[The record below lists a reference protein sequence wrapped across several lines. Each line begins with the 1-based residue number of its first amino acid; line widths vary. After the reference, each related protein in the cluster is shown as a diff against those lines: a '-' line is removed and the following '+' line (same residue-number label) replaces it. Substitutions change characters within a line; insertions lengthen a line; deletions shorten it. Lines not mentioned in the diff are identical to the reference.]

1 VWSISQAKGTA
12 GGTWID
18 VSRNVPMTDLKQTA
32 LHARHVALG
41 AKMVP
46 FAGYDMPVQ
55 YPMGVL
61 KEHLHT
67 REKAGLF
74 DVSHMGQVFLIPKDN
89 DFSTAAKA
97 LEKLVPADIQSL
109 EPGQQRYSQFL
120 NEDGGILDD
129 LMISR
134 LAMQGYEHVL
144 YLVVNAGCKLADYAH
159 LEAHMPEGVMVGVKD
174 DTLSLLALQG
184 PKAAPVLSAF
194 APAVSDLVFMTHTDL
209 ELKGPMDTPVWAHV
223 SRSGYTGEDGYEIS
237 VKHEDVGALVDAL
250 LAHDDVEPIGL
261 GARDSLRLEAGL
273 CLYGH
278 DIDTSVS
285 PIEAGLVWSVQKH
298 RRGADAG
305 YLGAERVASDI
316 ADKSTKRLVGIKPEG
331 RAPAREHTE
340 IQDLDGNIIGEIT
353 SGGFGPSAGG
363 PVAMGYVARKFF
375 KSGTDVQLIVRGKA
389 RPAKVV
395 KLPFAPHNYF
405 RGA

>member
-1 VWSISQAKGTA
+1 
-12 GGTWID
+12 
-18 VSRNVPMTDLKQTA
+18 MTDLKQTA
-32 LHARHVALG
+32 LHDMHVALD

-61 KEHLHT
+61 QEHLHT

-74 DVSHMGQVFLIPKDN
+74 DVSHMGQVFLVPADKN
-89 DFSTAAKA
+89 FATAAKA

-109 EPGQQRYSQFL
+109 KPGQQRYSQFL

-134 LAMQGYEHVL
+134 MGLPGYEHML
-144 YLVVNAGCKLADYAH
+144 YLVVNAGCKIDDYAH
-159 LEAHMPEGVMVGVKD
+159 LGTHMPDDVAVQVKD
-174 DTLSLLALQG
+174 DTLSLIALQG
-184 PKAAPVLSAF
+184 PSAVEVLKQF
-194 APAVSDLVFMTHTDL
+194 NPAIAHLVFMSHTDI
-209 ELKGPMDTPVWAHV
+209 ELKGPMETPIWAHV

-237 VKHEDVGALVDAL
+237 VKHDDAVRLTKTL
-250 LAHDDVEPIGL
+250 LAHVDVEMIGL

-278 DIDTSVS
+278 DIDTTVS
-285 PIEAGLVWSVQKH
+285 PIEAGLFWSIQKH
-298 RRGADAG
+298 RRVADSG
-305 YLGAERVASDI
+305 YLGAARVAADI
-316 ADKSTKRLVGIKPEG
+316 ADKSSKRLVGILPEG

-340 IQDLDGNIIGEIT
+340 VQDMDGNTIGEIT
-353 SGGFGPSAGG
+353 SGGFGPSSREGAGG
-363 PVAMGYVARKFF
+363 PVAMGYVSRKFT
-375 KSGTDVQLIVRGKA
+375 KAGTDVQLIVRGKA
-389 RPAKVV
+389 RPAKIV
-395 KLPFAPHNYF
+395 KLPFVPHNYF

>member
-1 VWSISQAKGTA
+1 
-12 GGTWID
+12 
-18 VSRNVPMTDLKQTA
+18 M
-32 LHARHVALG
+32 HVALD

-61 KEHLHT
+61 QEHLHT

-74 DVSHMGQVFLIPKDN
+74 DVSHMGQVFLVPADKD
-89 DFSTAAKA
+89 FATAAKA

-120 NEDGGILDD
+120 NETGGILDD

-134 LAMQGYEHVL
+134 LGLPGYEHML
-144 YLVVNAGCKLADYAH
+144 YLVVNAGCKIDDYAH
-159 LEAHMPEGVMVGVKD
+159 LEKHMPETVEVQVKD
-174 DTLSLLALQG
+174 DTLSLIALQG
-184 PKAAPVLSAF
+184 PTAVDVLKQF
-194 APAVSDLVFMTHTDL
+194 NPAIADLIFMTHTDL
-209 ELKGPMDTPVWAHV
+209 ELSGNLETPIWAHV
-223 SRSGYTGEDGYEIS
+223 SRSGYTGEDGCEIS
-237 VKHEDVGALVDAL
+237 VKHEDAVRLTKAL
-250 LAHDDVEPIGL
+250 LSHVDVEMIGL

-285 PIEAGLVWSVQKH
+285 PIEAGLFWSIQKH
-298 RRGADAG
+298 RRSADAG
-305 YLGAERVASDI
+305 YLGAARVASDI
-316 ADKSTKRLVGIKPEG
+316 ADKTTKRLVGIQPEG

-340 IQDLDGNIIGEIT
+340 VQDMDGNTIGKIT
-353 SGGFGPSAGG
+353 SGGFGPTAGG
-363 PVAMGYVARKFF
+363 PVAMGYVARKFS
-375 KSGTDVQLIVRGKA
+375 KAGTDVQLIIRGKS
-389 RPAKVV
+389 RPAKIV
-395 KLPFAPHNYF
+395 KLPFAPHNYH

>member
-1 VWSISQAKGTA
+1 
-12 GGTWID
+12 
-18 VSRNVPMTDLKQTA
+18 MTDLKKTA
-32 LHARHVALG
+32 LYDMHVALD

-61 KEHLHT
+61 QEHLHT

-74 DVSHMGQVFLIPKDN
+74 DVSHMGQVFLVPEDKD
-89 DFSTAAKA
+89 FATAAKA

-109 EPGQQRYSQFL
+109 QPGQQRYSQFL
-120 NEDGGILDD
+120 NADGGILDD

-134 LAMQGYEHVL
+134 MGLPGYEHML
-144 YLVVNAGCKLADYAH
+144 YLVVNAGCKIDDYAH
-159 LEAHMPEGVMVGVKD
+159 LEAHMPEGVVVQVKD
-174 DTLSLLALQG
+174 DTLSLIALQG
-184 PKAAPVLSAF
+184 PAAAAVLKQFNASVAE
-194 APAVSDLVFMTHTDL
+194 LVFMTHTDL
-209 ELKGPMDTPVWAHV
+209 ELSGPLDTPIWAHV

-237 VKHEDVGALVDAL
+237 VKHEDVARLTKAL
-250 LAHDDVEPIGL
+250 LDHDDVEMIGL

-285 PIEAGLVWSVQKH
+285 PIEAGLFWSVQKH
-298 RRGADAG
+298 RRSADAG
-305 YLGAERVASDI
+305 YLGAARVAADL
-316 ADKSTKRLVGIKPEG
+316 ADKTTKRLVGIQPEG
-331 RAPAREHTE
+331 KVSAREHTE
-340 IQDLDGNIIGEIT
+340 VQDMDGNTIGEIT
-353 SGGFGPSAGG
+353 SGGFGPTAGG
-363 PVAMGYVARKFF
+363 PIAMGYVARKFT
-375 KSGTDVQLIVRGKA
+375 KAGTPVQLIIRKKP
-389 RPAKVV
+389 RPAKIT

>member
-1 VWSISQAKGTA
+1 MCAAMSE
-12 GGTWID
+12 
-18 VSRNVPMTDLKQTA
+18 LKQTQ
-32 LHARHVALG
+32 LYNKHVSLG

-55 YPMGVL
+55 YPLGVL

-74 DVSHMGQVFLIPKDN
+74 DVSHMGQCFIIAD
-89 DFSTAAKA
+89 DGTFETAAKA
-97 LEKLVPADIQSL
+97 LEKLVPASISDL

-134 LAMQGYEHVL
+134 LGFEGHTHKL
-144 YLVVNAGCKLADYAH
+144 YLVVNAGCKDQDF
-159 LEAHMPEGVMVGVKD
+159 AHMQKHLPADVKLDIAD
-174 DTLSLLALQG
+174 DTLSLIALQG
-184 PKAAPVLSAF
+184 PKAADVLGALNG
-194 APAVSDLVFMTHTDL
+194 AVQDLVFMTHTDL
-209 ELKGPMDTPVWAHV
+209 PLTPTMWVHV

-237 VKHEDVGALVDAL
+237 VKHDDVNELVDL
-250 LAHDDVEPIGL
+250 LLKDERVEMIGL

-285 PIEAGLVWSVQKH
+285 PIEAGLFWSVQKH
-298 RRGADAG
+298 RRSANAG
-305 YLGAERVASDI
+305 YLGASRVAADI
-316 ADKSTKRLVGIKPEG
+316 ADKSTRRLVGILPEG

-340 IQDLDGNIIGEIT
+340 IQDQDGNSIGEIT
-353 SGGFGPSAGG
+353 SGGFGPTQGG
-363 PVAMGYVARKFF
+363 PVAMGYVARKFA
-375 KSGTDVQLIVRGKA
+375 KAGSDIQLMVRGKA

-395 KLPFAPHNYF
+395 KLPFVPNNYY
-405 RGA
+405 RG